1 MTQIT
6 IPCNGE
12 AYTGTILKHIATI
25 SRWANGNYD
34 LNLVMWDKP
43 INGSQI
49 TYDFRLWESDTKYHG
64 GGRQFSKYEL
74 ENLAKAY
81 EIIKDVEFDI

>member
-6 IPCNGE
+6 ITRNDE
-12 AYTGTILKHIATI
+12 TFTGKILKHIHTI
-25 SRWANGNYD
+25 SCWANGNYD

-74 ENLAKAY
+74 ENFAKAY
-81 EIIKDVEFDI
+81 EIIKDIEFDI